1 MQKLCL
7 FTDDE
12 MTFFHEF
19 FCLFDISTVNS
30 NINTWFLLSGLSNL
44 NTKMAN
50 YTIATLFCL
59 IYSQVM
65 YILQFYK
72 KRKKILW

>member
-19 FCLFDISTVNS
+19 FCLFDISAVNP

-50 YTIATLFCL
+50 
-59 IYSQVM
+59 
-65 YILQFYK
+65 
-72 KRKKILW
+72 